1 MQNRNKLI
9 TPSAF
14 YGAYIIF
21 IQTFYLIRQVF
32 HAENTWFHQKKLL
45 PLHER
50 KHEPGIPRV
59 KWRGRKSFQPADSD
73 NGPHKCSSGKDGV
86 QVPKWLVGLR
96 QGPAQM
102 HCPHSEPQEVC
113 QKGGGVPGG
122 PETRLALSRTL
133 LSSLALLLEALYFL
147 CVHVHVCI
155 YVHERAVA
163 CGGQRSILSFPQ
175 MLPTL
180 FPLNSHSLVE
190 ASHTG

>member
-113 QKGGGVPGG
+113 QKGGGPRR
-122 PETRLALSRTL
+122 PRDQASSEQDPLFLSRP
-133 LSSLALLLEALYFL
+133 SPW
-147 CVHVHVCI
+147 
-155 YVHERAVA
+155 
-163 CGGQRSILSFPQ
+163 GSILS
-175 MLPTL
+175 MCTCACVHLCSWACSCMWRSKV
-180 FPLNSHSLVE
+180 NSVISPDAVYFV
-190 ASHTG
+190 SFK